1 MVRPLPLSLL
11 ALALGSGCVR
21 HVTITS
27 DPLGASVYRGHQA
40 LGPTPVDLEL
50 VWVPLLSQPV
60 RVAVAGYRGVKVP
73 LGRHL
78 GLLRHKTT
86 HEVILIRAHGPSGTW
101 GPDDAGK

>member
-1 MVRPLPLSLL
+1 MGCMVRPLPLSLL

-27 DPLGASVYRGHQA
+27 DP